1 MQQVSLFLTGERD
14 YLLLKG
20 DTGPLV
26 YPAAH
31 VYIYSLLHRITDNGF
46 DINYAQWLFAGI
58 YLTTLCL
65 VMICYC
71 RAGAPPY
78 LLPLLVLSKRLH
90 SIFLL
95 RLFNDGVATLFFWAA
110 LVMLQRRCW
119 VPAVAL
125 WSVGVG
131 VKMTLL
137 LVAPGL
143 GMVLLLNT
151 GLVKSVSLG
160 VTAILIQVGAIYQLS
175 MGCHEVRLTLT

>member
-1 MQQVSLFLTGERD
+1 M
-14 YLLLKG
+14 
-20 DTGPLV
+20 
-26 YPAAH
+26 
-31 VYIYSLLHRITDNGF
+31 
-46 DINYAQWLFAGI
+46 
-58 YLTTLCL
+58 
-65 VMICYC
+65 
-71 RAGAPPY
+71 
-78 LLPLLVLSKRLH
+78 
-90 SIFLL
+90 
-95 RLFNDGVATLFFWAA
+95 
-110 LVMLQRRCW
+110 
-119 VPAVAL
+119 PAVAL